1 MGKKFLDINPL
12 IPVVDDRYQPIVVA
26 LDVEHCVRIGEVRSR
41 QHSAYS
47 MDVSELRLLKD
58 FSPARQR
65 ICGIGM
71 VRGKAIQRFLLDD
84 VHLGVNIA
92 IRYIGVKLILW

>member
-1 MGKKFLDINPL
+1 
-12 IPVVDDRYQPIVVA
+12 
-26 LDVEHCVRIGEVRSR
+26 
-41 QHSAYS
+41 
-47 MDVSELRLLKD
+47 
-58 FSPARQR
+58 
-65 ICGIGM
+65 M